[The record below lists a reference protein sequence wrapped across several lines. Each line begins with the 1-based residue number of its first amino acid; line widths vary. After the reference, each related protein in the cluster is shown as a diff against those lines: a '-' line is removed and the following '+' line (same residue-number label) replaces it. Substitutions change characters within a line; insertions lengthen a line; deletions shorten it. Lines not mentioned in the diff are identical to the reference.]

1 MPWDSPPWLCQ
12 TRLESKVLGI
22 DEPNKFWG
30 EIPSEA
36 LAKAAVP
43 DVLDSQTR
51 LLGEKV
57 GVITG
62 RETTLAEGMTSCS
75 FLFRRGLQG
84 GGELAVATCF
94 LTSVGPAFDS
104 CLCIPRA
111 IGKGGR

>member
-1 MPWDSPPWLCQ
+1 MAVPDSFGNQ
-12 TRLESKVLGI
+12 VLGI
-22 DEPNKFWG
+22 YEPNKLWG
-30 EIPSEA
+30 KLSSEA

-62 RETTLAEGMTSCS
+62 RETTLAEGMNSFS

-94 LTSVGPAFDS
+94 LTYVGPSFDS